1 MMMHPTQNAG
11 ITMIKFKNIRE
22 YFLSTCPVSFL
33 RHAGDF
39 ILVDFKNNRIRDLR
53 IGNKGINCAG
63 NKELK
68 NGIRELRMS
77 AGNKGFKNGEQ
88 GI

>member
-22 YFLSTCPVSFL
+22 YFLSTCPVSFYTF
-33 RHAGDF
+33 HAGDF

-53 IGNKGINCAG
+53 IVNKEINCAG

-68 NGIRELRMS
+68 NGIRELRIS
-77 AGNKGFKNGEQ
+77 AGNKGFN
-88 GI
+88 